1 MSTPFGARLG
11 TKRTESRRPRD
22 RRLSH
27 RDRRWSHRDRRW
39 SHRDRHLSHRDR
51 CPGTGTVASST
62 GTVVCATQTVAWVT
76 RTVACACLSDRR
88 PGHRDRRLRH
98 SDGTPASPVIGNL
111 DRCLRLLDRRQ
122 ITGPPP
128 VPSRRSHGRSPV
140 WPRTPR
146 RMYQLL
152 RRERR
157 THAWAKPI
165 WPPGPTH
172 SRTCSQPPESDR
184 EPPHGRSPVWR
195 ADPRRSYE
203 RSLPCRTPR
212 VAARLGRSFLI
223 TP

>member
-1 MSTPFGARLG
+1 LAWRSRPADLPLLALTRMSTPFGARLG

-27 RDRRWSHRDRRW
+27 RDRRWSHQDRRW
-39 SHRDRHLSHRDR
+39 SDRDRHLSHRDR

-98 SDGTPASPVIGNL
+98 PDGTPASPVIGNL

-122 ITGPPP
+122 ITRPPP

-140 WPRTPR
+140 
-146 RMYQLL
+146 
-152 RRERR
+152 
-157 THAWAKPI
+157 

-184 EPPHGRSPVWR
+184 ERTPGRSPVWR

-203 RSLPCRTPR
+203 RSLQRRTPR